1 MHHNQRGSCYEATF
15 IALGIVFF
23 CSSAFISAS
32 ALADEVK
39 QEAEK
44 LAVAYTDC
52 VAKKDAACV
61 AALYTKDGVQINPG
75 GVFSDLKTVYEN
87 NFKNGTDHI
96 EIRVGNMSVINN
108 DLVVANGETDIFG
121 KDPKSGDATKV
132 TVFWGAIEIR
142 EGGALKIR
150 QLTVGMKPPPAKE
163 ANAEKK

>member
-1 MHHNQRGSCYEATF
+1 MQLCITTRGEVAMKRRSLLL
-15 IALGIVFF
+15 AL
-23 CSSAFISAS
+23 CSSAFISAP

-96 EIRVGNMSVINN
+96 EIRVGNMSSSTTIWSLPTARPTSSVRT
-108 DLVVANGETDIFG
+108 LRAAT
-121 KDPKSGDATKV
+121 PPRLQCSGAPSTYVK
-132 TVFWGAIEIR
+132 A
-142 EGGALKIR
+142 AL
-150 QLTVGMKPPPAKE
+150 
-163 ANAEKK
+163 